1 MSAAVAQPASA
12 IDKSGKKKIKRGG
25 PPRMNWATYL
35 HKIKGQKHPELGMAS
50 DAMYVLN
57 GIVEDYKERM
67 ILESYKSAESLKG
80 GTIKSKHARMAA
92 ALLLDGQLLKHTV
105 AEGEKTLA
113 KYIEVEE
120 ALAAA
125 RAAAK
130 KDKADKAAKAGK

>member
-1 MSAAVAQPASA
+1 MSAAVATAATAGQGVA
-12 IDKSGKKKIKRGG
+12 KKKIKRGG

-35 HKIKGQKHPELGMAS
+35 HKIKGQVHPDLGMAS
-50 DAMYVLN
+50 DAMFVLN
-57 GIVEDYKERM
+57 GIIEDYKERM

-92 ALLLDGQLLKHTV
+92 ALLLDGQLLKQTV
-105 AEGEKTLA
+105 AEGEKRLA

-130 KDKADKAAKAGK
+130 KEKEAKAGK